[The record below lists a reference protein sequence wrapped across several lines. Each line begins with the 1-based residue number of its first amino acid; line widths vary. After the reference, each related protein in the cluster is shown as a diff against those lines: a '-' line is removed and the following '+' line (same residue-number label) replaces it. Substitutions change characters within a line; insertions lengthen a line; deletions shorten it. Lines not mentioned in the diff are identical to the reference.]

1 MGVLVAE
8 GIKDADLR
16 GLLAVIDACR
26 SAGAAKGLPAVVLER
41 ARALVPC
48 FAISFLELDPARQRC
63 YLGQRLLDGDPGD
76 EQGLPEEDPGRDF
89 QPFWYHYWDFA
100 PGCYPDRSHD
110 LLSITTISDF
120 YSRRQFHNTG
130 MYADNFGPLGI
141 EASAMVRLSAPA
153 GLSRRLIFFRG
164 PGPDFDGRDRLL
176 LSLLRPHLNE
186 AYQELARR
194 QRATP
199 ALTSRQWELL
209 RLLASGHSNA
219 EIAAEMVVS
228 AHTVRKH
235 LENIFARLGVTNRT
249 AAIAKAFPSPP
260 Y

>member
-8 GIKDADLR
+8 GINHADLR
-16 GLLAVIDACR
+16 KLLAVIDECR
-26 SAGAAKGLPAVVLER
+26 SAEAAKGLPAVVLRR

-48 FAISFLELDPARQRC
+48 DAISFLELDSARQCC
-63 YLGQRLLDGDPGD
+63 YLGQGLVEGAPG
-76 EQGLPEEDPGRDF
+76 EGLPEEDPGRDF
-89 QPFWYHYWDFA
+89 KIFWYHYWDFA

-110 LLSITTISDF
+110 LSRITTISDF

-130 MYADNFGPLGI
+130 MYADNFGPLGF
-141 EASAMVRLSAPA
+141 EATAMVRLSAPA
-153 GLSRRLIFFRG
+153 GRSRRLIFFRG

-194 QRATP
+194 QRAVP

-219 EIAAEMVVS
+219 EIAREMVVS

-235 LENIFARLGVTNRT
+235 LENIFVRLGVTNRT